1 MNFGKRVKRARQL
14 KGYSQKELG
23 NLVGL
28 KQSTIS
34 EIESSEESN
43 TNKLIELAEALNVT
57 TDYLNFGDDVPEEFL
72 STQNPNDDNRNFI
85 WFPLYEVSASAGC
98 GAVVP
103 FMEESNWGFPVPE
116 CALKDMGIV
125 DKKSL
130 IAMMVRG
137 DSMIGD
143 LNDGDYII
151 VDTSVTDPG
160 AGIYVIR
167 LNSDLLV
174 KRISRKPGGIID
186 VISTNPLFEPF
197 SINLNEMPYDF
208 SIIGKVVWSAGTPK

>member
-34 EIESSEESN
+34 EIESSEEQN
-43 TNKLIELAEALNVT
+43 TNKVAEIAEVLGVT
-57 TDYLNFGDDVPEEFL
+57 TDYLIFGENH
-72 STQNPNDDNRNFI
+72 STTSSAHANDDNRIFV
-85 WFPLYEVSASAGC
+85 WVPLYEISASAGY
-98 GAVVP
+98 GATIP
-103 FMEESNWGFPVPE
+103 FMEESRWSFPIPE
-116 CALKDMGIV
+116 NSLKDMGAI
-125 DKKSL
+125 DRKSL
-130 IAMMVRG
+130 IAMNVRG

-151 VDTSVTDPG
+151 VDTSITDPG

-167 LNSDLLV
+167 LNNELLV
-174 KRISRKPGGIID
+174 KRINRKPGGIID
-186 VISTNPLFEPF
+186 VISTNPLFDTF
-197 SINLNEMPYDF
+197 TIDLNSMPYDF
-208 SIIGKVVWSAGTPK
+208 SIVGKVVWSASSTN